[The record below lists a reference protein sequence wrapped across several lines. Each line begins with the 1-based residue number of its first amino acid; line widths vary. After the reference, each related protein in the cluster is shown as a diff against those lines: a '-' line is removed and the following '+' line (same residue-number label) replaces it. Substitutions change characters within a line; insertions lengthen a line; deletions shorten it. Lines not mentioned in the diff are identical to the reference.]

1 VAVGPVEVMIP
12 LPASVAAPAVTS
24 DATADIPQVPENV
37 PQPLPLVEELAADTD
52 QAATTN
58 DAVISEIEGVDMN
71 DFIPSAVEIPEPS
84 PSQDEPAVDPQL
96 VVVDTVIPRAR
107 LPGIRLETPTFSLIV
122 PEETVMPVVP
132 LPEIAIDVHAESIVE
147 QITRM
152 TIGDRELEDHD
163 DNTEDDTA
171 VQTAEPC
178 TPSFNISTVYGGD
191 DYVSMMNNP
200 SHMVTMRPAV

>member
-1 VAVGPVEVMIP
+1 VVPAVAVGPVEVMIT
-12 LPASVAAPAVTS
+12 LPASAAAPAVTS

-37 PQPLPLVEELAADTD
+37 PQPLPLVEELAAADTD

-96 VVVDTVIPRAR
+96 VVVDTVITRAR

-122 PEETVMPVVP
+122 PVEPVRRVVP
-132 LPEIAIDVHAESIVE
+132 LLLFCFVVLAYFW
-147 QITRM
+147 
-152 TIGDRELEDHD
+152 L
-163 DNTEDDTA
+163 
-171 VQTAEPC
+171 
-178 TPSFNISTVYGGD
+178 
-191 DYVSMMNNP
+191 
-200 SHMVTMRPAV
+200 